1 MAEVGRVRVTAVPD
15 TRTCAT
21 GPSVRP
27 RGQCAGVGHEGV
39 PNAPPERRARR
50 RHSWTLVG
58 ILAGIEGPRRPC
70 PPASPPLLVA
80 YPIATISPSAE
91 LFPRQSPESGPRP
104 SPCAVNWHLRRT
116 VTPGRCH
123 GPKIRDSQWLRCW
136 KPNFVEEAR
145 KLGQRDVRTSMIY
158 THVLNRGGRGVRS
171 RADLLGQLPGGSG
184 RYTETM

>member
-1 MAEVGRVRVTAVPD
+1 MSHICRRMQIPHGQRPPAWSPIQVVPLLL
-15 TRTCAT
+15 A
-21 GPSVRP
+21 GWKRP
-27 RGQCAGVGHEGV
+27 VIG
-39 PNAPPERRARR
+39 
-50 RHSWTLVG
+50 TLGTLMG

-80 YPIATISPSAE
+80 YPTATISPSAE

-116 VTPGRCH
+116 VMPGRCH

-145 KLGQRDVRTSMIY
+145 KLGQRDVRTTMIY